1 MLTLPQELTLA
12 QATACL
18 ARLVKDLS
26 GERDSAVVVD
36 ARALAR
42 FDSSALAVLLACR
55 RQVMAS
61 GKQFVIQGLPSRL
74 ADLAALYGVDALLL
88 PDTSVPVK

>member
-1 MLTLPQELTLA
+1 MLALPQELTLA

-18 ARLVKDLS
+18 SRLIKALP
-26 GERDSAVVVD
+26 GEGGSEVVVD
-36 ARALAR
+36 ARALTR

-55 RQVMAS
+55 RQVLAS

-74 ADLAALYGVDALLL
+74 ADLAALYGVDPLLASA
-88 PDTSVPVK
+88 TTAPVK